1 MRWRNLDSNREA
13 TACIDA
19 ARPSSV
25 LCKVRTKTIESAR
38 LRVTDDITQLV
49 GETPILQLKKLVPAG
64 AADVFAKLEYLNPG
78 GSVKDR
84 AAIGMIKR
92 AEEEGR
98 LRPGSIIVEA
108 TAGNTGIG
116 LDLIGVNRG
125 YRVRLFVPER
135 FSEEKVMIMRA
146 LGAEVIRTPDSE
158 GMQGAINQAKA
169 FTAGNSNAFMAAQFD
184 NPSNPDYHY
193 ETTAREIFD
202 QMEGRIDAI
211 VIGSGTAG
219 TFTGIARFMKER
231 LPNVVTVA
239 VETQGSVLGGGKPGK
254 HKVEGI
260 GASFIPGNFD
270 RSVCDE
276 ILMVTDPQAFG
287 MVKDLASREGVLAGS
302 SGGANVYAAIQVA
315 RRLGAG
321 KRVVTMIPDS
331 AERYLSKKIFE
342 GGI

>member
-1 MRWRNLDSNREA
+1 M
-13 TACIDA
+13 TIDA
-19 ARPSSV
+19 PASPSV
-25 LCKVRTKTIESAR
+25 LCKVRSKALESACP
-38 LRVTDDITQLV
+38 RVVDDITKLV
-49 GETPILQLKKLVPAG
+49 GETPILKLRKLIPQG
-64 AADVFAKLEYLNPG
+64 AAEVFAKLEYLNPG

-92 AEEEGR
+92 AEAEGR
-98 LRPGSIIVEA
+98 LRPGSTIVEA

-116 LDLIGVNRG
+116 LALIGVNRG

-146 LGAEVIRTPDSE
+146 LGAEVIRTPDGE
-158 GMQGAINQAKA
+158 GMQGAINRAKSFA
-169 FTAGNSNAFMAAQFD
+169 ASNSEVFMVAQFE
-184 NPSNPDYHY
+184 NPANPDYHY
-193 ETTAREIFD
+193 ETTARELFE
-202 QMEGRIDAI
+202 QMEGRLDAI

-219 TFTGIARFMKER
+219 TFTGVARFLKQQ
-231 LPNVVTVA
+231 LPQVFTVA

-260 GASFIPGNFD
+260 GASFVPKNFD
-270 RSVCDE
+270 HSVCDE
-276 ILMVTDPQAFG
+276 IFMVTDSQAFG
-287 MVKDLASREGVLAGS
+287 MVKLLAAQEGVLAGS
-302 SGGANVYAAIQVA
+302 SGGANVYASIEIA
-315 RRLGAG
+315 RRLRAG